1 MTPYSL
7 KAPLVVVHNYLET
20 FREFL
25 SRSGNPETLM
35 ARRFNGDQ
43 ALFWYGPEKL
53 VFSSARVEHAEQ
65 LRQRWGYE
73 GTRLLFPEI
82 PSPFLSLDIVNSPEF
97 VAEIVRH
104 AGEQQAITLIP
115 YASTKELYT
124 LADTL
129 RSKHGL
135 TVHMPES
142 PHRQNLWLKDYIDT
156 KAGFRTLVPQWLE
169 VELPLP
175 RGFITDDLAEAARM
189 VAWFEARGHGCVVKA
204 NKGGSGVGN
213 LFLPYNQLKGAAD
226 FRGLLDENIF
236 LQNDLSIVEQLIEAR
251 ERLSPSLEYYVPRLE
266 EGEPK
271 LTYLSIQHFEESGRF
286 AGVMIAGKFYKAP
299 WYPAFEAMGAK
310 IAERLQNYGYAGYF
324 DIDAVVDDNGRV
336 YIVEINSR
344 RTGGTFAHDFLVN
357 KFGPGYCEQVA
368 ALSQNKASTQ
378 HTSLAALEEAVR
390 DLLYP
395 IGGEERGVIFL
406 LTSTLFKG
414 SVGYIVLGES
424 LEEVKDLQRQLTAV
438 L

>member
-7 KAPLVVVHNYLET
+7 QAPLVVVHNYLET

-25 SRSGNPETLM
+25 SRSGDPETLM

-43 ALFWYGPEKL
+43 ALYWYGPEKL
-53 VFSSARVEHAEQ
+53 VFSSARVENADV

-73 GTRLLFPEI
+73 GTRLVSPDD
-82 PSPFLSLDIVNSPEF
+82 PSPFLSLDIANSPEF
-97 VAEIVRH
+97 IAEIVRH
-104 AGEQQAITLIP
+104 AGEQKAVTLIP

-129 RSKHGL
+129 RSEHGL
-135 TVHMPES
+135 TVHLPES
-142 PHRQNLWLKDYIDT
+142 PHRENLWLKDYIDT

-169 VELPLP
+169 MELPLP
-175 RGFITDDLAEAARM
+175 RGFITDNLAEAARM

-213 LFLPYNQLKGAAD
+213 LFLPYEQLKGAAD

-251 ERLSPSLEYYVPRLE
+251 ERLSPSLEYYVPPIE
-266 EGEPK
+266 EGEPE

-286 AGVMIAGKFYKAP
+286 AGVMIASKFYKAP
-299 WYPAFEAMGAK
+299 WYPAFEAMGVK
-310 IAERLQNYGYAGYF
+310 IAERLQNYGYVGYF
-324 DIDAVVDDNGRV
+324 DIDAVIDDNGRV

-344 RTGGTFAHDFLVN
+344 RTGGTFAHDFLVQR
-357 KFGPGYCEQVA
+357 FGPGYCERVA
-368 ALSQNKASTQ
+368 ALSHNKAHTQ
-378 HTSLAALEEAVR
+378 HKSLSELEEAAGG
-390 DLLYP
+390 LLYP
-395 IGGEERGVIFL
+395 MGGRERGVIFL

-414 SVGYIVLGES
+414 DVGFLALAES
-424 LEEVKDLQRQLTAV
+424 IEEVIDLQQQLIAV